1 MKLFILCLTF
11 FMSSAT
17 MSKEVVHQVGIASWY
32 GYGLNGRKTAS
43 GERFNTNS
51 YTAAHKNL
59 KFGTSVRVTNL
70 LNKRSIIVTIN
81 DRGPFIR
88 GRVIDLS
95 KAAANAVGI
104 RGTGKVS
111 LTILK

>member
-1 MKLFILCLTF
+1 
-11 FMSSAT
+11 
-17 MSKEVVHQVGIASWY
+17 
-32 GYGLNGRKTAS
+32 
-43 GERFNTNS
+43 
-51 YTAAHKNL
+51 L

-70 LNKRSIIVTIN
+70 VNKRSIIVTIN